1 MDPTARDSQPQHE
14 LEALLAALLFAVHP
28 VHTEAVSGI
37 VGQAELLS
45 ALLSLAA
52 LLTVMQAQDCASPGG
67 GMTAAVPR
75 ICVLDRRSWFLIG
88 TTALGSSPA
97 LIGSVMF
104 MQAVCGDT
112 WLCPWHSS
120 GELP

>member
-1 MDPTARDSQPQHE
+1 MDPTGRDSQPQHE
-14 LEALLAALLFAVHP
+14 VEALLAALLFAVHP

-52 LLTVMQAQDCASPGG
+52 LLTAMQAQDCDSPGE
-67 GMTAAVPR
+67 GMTAAVPAMFVVD
-75 ICVLDRRSWFLIG
+75 CRSWSLIG
-88 TTALGSSPA
+88 NTALGSSPA
-97 LIGSVMF
+97 LIESVIF

-112 WLCPWHSS
+112 WLCPWHSF

>member
-1 MDPTARDSQPQHE
+1 MDPTEKDIQPQHE

-52 LLTVMQAQDCASPGG
+52 LLTAMQAQDCASPGA
-67 GMTAAVPR
+67 GMTAAV
-75 ICVLDRRSWFLIG
+75 LDMFALDCRSWSL
-88 TTALGSSPA
+88 
-97 LIGSVMF
+97 
-104 MQAVCGDT
+104 VCNT
-112 WLCPWHSS
+112 LLKLKPSLSLSC
-120 GELP
+120 

>member
-1 MDPTARDSQPQHE
+1 MDPTARDSQAQHE

-52 LLTVMQAQDCASPGG
+52 LLTAMQAQDCASPGAN
-67 GMTAAVPR
+67 MTAAVPAMFA
-75 ICVLDRRSWFLIG
+75 LDCRSRPLIG
-88 TTALGSSPA
+88 DTALQSSLA
-97 LIGSVMF
+97 LIESVMVV
-104 MQAVCGDT
+104 QAVCGNT
-112 WLCPWHSS
+112 WLSPWHSS

>member
-1 MDPTARDSQPQHE
+1 MDPTARDSQPQQE

-52 LLTVMQAQDCASPGG
+52 LLTAMQAQDCASPGA
-67 GMTAAVPR
+67 GMTAAVPAM
-75 ICVLDRRSWFLIG
+75 S
-88 TTALGSSPA
+88 ALGCRTWS
-97 LIGSVMF
+97 LIYS
-104 MQAVCGDT
+104 T
-112 WLCPWHSS
+112 HSS
-120 GELP
+120 CNQQ

>member
-1 MDPTARDSQPQHE
+1 MDPTARHSQPQQE

-52 LLTVMQAQDCASPGG
+52 LLTAMQAQDCASPGAS
-67 GMTAAVPR
+67 MTAAVPAM
-75 ICVLDRRSWFLIG
+75 S
-88 TTALGSSPA
+88 ALGCCTWS
-97 LIGSVMF
+97 LIYG
-104 MQAVCGDT
+104 T
-112 WLCPWHSS
+112 HSS
-120 GELP
+120 CNQQ